1 MLRHI
6 EITECPRDAMQG
18 WHRPIDTSE
27 KVNYLKALLK
37 VGFHSLDCGS
47 FVSPKAIPQMADTA
61 TVLSEISA
69 ETGTNKLLVIVANER
84 GGEQAVLQDKVTYLG
99 FPFSISPTFQQL
111 NTNSTIEESWQRVQR
126 IYKLCRLHNK
136 QLVVYISMAF
146 GNPYG
151 DEYNAEIVYNW
162 VNKMKELGVNTIS
175 LADTVGLSTPEQVFD
190 ITKKVIDNSPG
201 VNIGVHLHSTP
212 QMALAKIEAAYNA
225 GCNKFDSAIGGIG
238 GCPMA
243 QNDLVGNIDTST
255 LLYFFQDKQVQ
266 LEIDTEAYRNAQA
279 IAASI
284 FY

>member
-1 MLRHI
+1 
-6 EITECPRDAMQG
+6 MQG

-47 FVSPKAIPQMADTA
+47 FVSPKAIPQMADTG

-84 GGEQAVLQDKVTYLG
+84 GAEQAVWQDKVTYLG

-111 NTNSTIEESWQRVQR
+111 NTNSSIEESWQRVQR
-126 IYKLCRLHNK
+126 IYELCRLHNK

-151 DEYNAEIVYNW
+151 DEYNAENVYNW
-162 VNKMKELGVNTIS
+162 VNKMKELGVTTIS

-255 LLYFFQDKQVQ
+255 LLYFFRDKQVQ

>member
-1 MLRHI
+1 MLRNI
-6 EITECPRDAMQG
+6 EIIECPRDAMQG
-18 WHRPIDTSE
+18 WHRAIDTTE

-61 TVLSEISA
+61 AVLNEIAA
-69 ETGTNKLLVIVANER
+69 ETGNNKLLVIVANER
-84 GGEQAVLQDKVTYLG
+84 GAEQAVLEESVTYLG
-99 FPFSISPTFQQL
+99 FPFSISPTFQLL
-111 NTNSTIEESWQRVQR
+111 NTNSSIEESWLRVQN
-126 IYKLCRLHNK
+126 IYQLCEKHNK

-151 DEYNAEIVYNW
+151 DEYNAEIVYSW
-162 VNKMKELGVNTIS
+162 VNKMSALGVKIIS
-175 LADTVGLSTPEQVFD
+175 LADTVGLSTPEQVLE
-190 ITKKVIDNSPG
+190 ITKTVIDKSEG

-212 QMALAKIEAAYNA
+212 EMALAKIEAAYNA
-225 GCNKFDSAIGGIG
+225 GCNRFDSAIGGIG

-255 LLYFFQDKQVQ
+255 LLYFFQDKEAV
-266 LEIDTEAYRNAQA
+266 LNIDKEAYKNAEA
-279 IAASI
+279 IASGI